1 MDSIALVIVGIL
13 TLAAQVFIIV
23 TLMRVHEISAN
34 VDKLVVL
41 LAAIA
46 NKQGITQADIKKAWG
61 QEKGESAAAAPSSE
75 ASDEDTAKKKKK
87 DKKS

>member
-1 MDSIALVIVGIL
+1 MESVGLVIIGVL

-34 VDKLVVL
+34 VDRLVVL

-46 NKQGITQADIKKAWG
+46 NKQGVTQGDIKKAWG
-61 QEKGESAAAAPSSE
+61 LEKGESAPAESASE
-75 ASDEDTAKKKKK
+75 ASSEEAKKKKK

>member
-1 MDSIALVIVGIL
+1 MESIGLVIIGIL

-34 VDKLVVL
+34 VDRLVVL

-46 NKQGITQADIKKAWG
+46 NKQGVTQTDIKKAWG
-61 QEKGESAAAAPSSE
+61 VEKGESTSAEPAPDASSE
-75 ASDEDTAKKKKK
+75 ESKKKKK

>member
-1 MDSIALVIVGIL
+1 MESIGLVIIGIL

-34 VDKLVVL
+34 VDRLVVL

-46 NKQGITQADIKKAWG
+46 NKQGVTQADIKKAWG
-61 QEKGESAAAAPSSE
+61 VEKGDSTPAESSPDAS
-75 ASDEDTAKKKKK
+75 SDESKKKKK

>member
-1 MDSIALVIVGIL
+1 MESIGLVVIGIL

-34 VDKLVVL
+34 VDRLVVL

-46 NKQGITQADIKKAWG
+46 NKQGVTQTDIKKAWG
-61 QEKGESAAAAPSSE
+61 LEKGESVAAEAAPEASSE
-75 ASDEDTAKKKKK
+75 ESKKKKK